1 MSLKILGLGRQV
13 EEIKEMFKELANKNE
28 GLGSFPI
35 FEKGEKYYLDLLDLN
50 IPQVVKGV
58 EEDLDRAKK

>member
-1 MSLKILGLGRQV
+1 
-13 EEIKEMFKELANKNE
+13 MFKELANKNE